1 MHTFTRTIRLLATF
15 VSLLVGLALSSE
27 APVSV
32 IPEPLFAAPISV
44 TNLPRQVASG
54 DRGTSPLAPGALGE
68 EKRTVDFIPNGVN
81 GQVYALAVQG
91 SNIYVGGKFNMAGDT
106 PAPNV
111 AKWDGKNWSALS
123 NGLDGPVYALAW
135 GRDNVLYAG
144 GNFSRVCSSAD
155 CSSVGVQANHVAA
168 WNGSTWSPLGNGVDG
183 DVYAL
188 VLDTSSNLYIGGNF
202 TSICAA
208 PDCATGTSANNIA
221 RWNQDSKTWLQLVT
235 EVAPNGVNATVRA
248 LAWESAPRNLLY
260 VGGDFTAAGNV
271 TANRVVRWDPSA
283 RSWASF
289 NYGLSGLVR
298 ALDWDGTRRYLYAGG
313 DFVSA
318 CGDPTCGSPIMLNYI
333 ARWDGTT
340 WSALEDGVNGPVY
353 ALAQDSR
360 HDLYA
365 GGDFSGAGN
374 TAVNRVAKWSW
385 FAISG
390 SWSALGGGSDS
401 RVTALA
407 VGGGSTYAAGA
418 FSVGKDAMAAGIG
431 KWTSRTDTG
440 SWSALAPTP
449 APAPD
454 AAMPFALNI
463 LTVSVLAVLALALL
477 VGVRVFGSR
486 AFATPH
492 WVAFA
497 VLGLAFLIG
506 VAALTTGLFSIQSPA
521 PAAAPDS
528 QARAVPKTMV
538 STATPSMGLPVPTT
552 TPSLAGAATLRPVS
566 TASPTGAGNS
576 PTPTMI
582 TATSMPPP
590 VTDNPIPTNGGSP
603 TIAATASLTSQ
614 PPVALRYPAVPL
626 REPQHDQKVQGE
638 SLTLEWQDIGLAESD
653 HYELWL
659 RRFGGETWDKRFKV
673 SGGKFVLLIR
683 DGMDYGDYIWSI
695 FILDAHQQ
703 VVSHV
708 GEERKVTWQPRGA
721 REPSAP
727 GAPQPPIITK

>member
-1 MHTFTRTIRLLATF
+1 MHTFTKTIRLLATF

-32 IPEPLFAAPISV
+32 MPEPLFAAPISV
-44 TNLPRQVASG
+44 ANLPRQVASG
-54 DRGTSPLAPGALGE
+54 DRGTTLLAPGALGE

-144 GNFSRVCSSAD
+144 GGFSHACSSAD

-188 VLDTSSNLYIGGNF
+188 ALDIDSNLYTGGNF

-235 EVAPNGVNATVRA
+235 EGAPNGVNATVRA
-248 LAWESAPRNLLY
+248 LAWEGAPRNLLY

-271 TANRVVRWDPSA
+271 TANRVARWDPSA

-318 CGDPTCGSPIMLNYI
+318 CGEPTCGSPIMLNYI

-374 TAVNRVAKWSW
+374 TAANRVAKWSW

-390 SWSALGGGSDS
+390 SWSALGVGSDS

-418 FSVGKDAMAAGIG
+418 FSVGKDATAAGIG
-431 KWTSRTDTG
+431 KWTPRTDTG

-449 APAPD
+449 APVPSTGS
-454 AAMPFALNI
+454 PFASNI
-463 LTVSVLAVLALALL
+463 LAVAVLAVLATAFL

-538 STATPSMGLPVPTT
+538 STATPSTGLPVLTAT
-552 TPSLAGAATLRPVS
+552 LSLAGAATLRPVS
-566 TASPTGAGNS
+566 TASLTRAEYS
-576 PTPTMI
+576 STPTMI
-582 TATSMPPP
+582 AATSTLSP
-590 VTDNPIPTNGGSP
+590 VIDTPIPTIGSTP

-614 PPVALRYPAVPL
+614 PTVSLRYPAVLL
-626 REPQHDQKVQGE
+626 RDPQREQKVQGD
-638 SLTLEWQDIGLAESD
+638 SLTLEWQATGLAESD

-659 RRFGGETWDKRFKV
+659 RRVENKTWEKTFKV
-673 SGGKFVLLIR
+673 AGGKFTLSIR
-683 DGMDYGDYIWSI
+683 DGMDYGNYVWSI
-695 FILDAHQQ
+695 LILDAHQQ
-703 VVSHV
+703 VVSQV
-708 GEERKVTWQPRGA
+708 GEERMVTWQPKGPK
-721 REPSAP
+721 EPSAP
-727 GAPQPPIITK
+727 NPPQPPVITK